1 MTGENGVPETPDWL
15 PESRP
20 CTIFD
25 IATKANAK
33 KAEPLVI
40 PDRIILGEN

>member
-25 IATKANAK
+25 IVPRVKATQVAVPPN
-33 KAEPLVI
+33 V
-40 PDRIILGEN
+40 ILGDN

>member
-1 MTGENGVPETPDWL
+1 MTGENGIPETPDWL

-25 IATKANAK
+25 IVTRTKVAQVAVPPN
-33 KAEPLVI
+33 V
-40 PDRIILGEN
+40 ILGDN